1 MTDRDIPPEVTA
13 YLSAVSA
20 ALSDLPHEERDDLLA
35 EVESSLV
42 EAAGETD
49 APIAARLGPPEEFA
63 AELRMAA
70 GLHMTEPAPSPRA
83 SRIRDWMSALT
94 KHPRVVALQPT
105 LERLAPIWWLLRG
118 YIAVA
123 ALALA
128 LDAPWSFSYPP
139 VPRFGSGSLGLAL
152 IVAAA
157 AVSVWLGLRGPRT
170 QLSLLANV
178 ALVLA
183 AVPVAAHL
191 SNRPP
196 PQLYI
201 QYVAV
206 ASVSYPGLTYNG
218 APVRNIYPVTR
229 GGRLLHDVLLYN
241 EYGTPL
247 EIGRNEVD
255 PAKRVVITNQAEQ
268 VFNAFPIRYFEPG
281 THRVA
286 HPNAMPRVQVPRI
299 ATPPLAP
306 RSS

>member
-1 MTDRDIPPEVTA
+1 MTDRHIPPEVTA

-20 ALSDLPHEERDDLLA
+20 ALSDLPQEERGDLLA

-63 AELRMAA
+63 AELRAAA
-70 GLHMTEPAPSPRA
+70 GLHGTDPPPERSSRA
-83 SRIRDWMSALT
+83 RDWMRALAER
-94 KHPRVVALQPT
+94 PRVVALQPT

-118 YIAVA
+118 YIALA

-128 LDAPWSFSYPP
+128 LHAPWSFSYPP

-152 IVAAA
+152 IVAATA
-157 AVSVWLGLRGPRT
+157 LSVWLGLRAPRT
-170 QLSLLANV
+170 QFSLLANAV
-178 ALVLA
+178 LVLA
-183 AVPVAAHL
+183 ALPVAAHL

-201 QYVAV
+201 QYVTV
-206 ASVSYPGLTYNG
+206 AGASYPGLTYNG

-229 GGRLLHDVLLYN
+229 GGKLLHDVLLYD

-255 PAKRVVITNQAEQ
+255 PAKRVVITNQAQ
-268 VFNAFPIRYFEPG
+268 QIFNAFPIRYFEPG

-299 ATPPLAP
+299 ATPPLAL
-306 RSS
+306 RTS